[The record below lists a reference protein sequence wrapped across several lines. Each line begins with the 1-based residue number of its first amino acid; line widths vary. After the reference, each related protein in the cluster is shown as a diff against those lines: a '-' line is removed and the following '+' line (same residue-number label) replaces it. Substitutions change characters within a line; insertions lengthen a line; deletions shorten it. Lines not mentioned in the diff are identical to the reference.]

1 MKKEYIKP
9 EIITVDILPESML
22 ALSTES
28 MGSNEKPGTND
39 DFNANERHSGRWGN
53 LWD

>member
-9 EIITVDILPESML
+9 EFVEVCVVAESML
-22 ALSTES
+22 ALSTEN
-28 MGSNEKPGTND
+28 MGSNENPGD
-39 DFNANERHSGRWGN
+39 QDAFNANERHSGSWGN